1 MPRSPTRPI
10 GFCHPTLS
18 FEIVLHEARWPLL
31 FRMFRRLRLAEV
43 VSSTAD
49 SSASPLI
56 SERRDYFEESITGS
70 GTLLAGVATA
80 CQSYGVR

>member
-1 MPRSPTRPI
+1 
-10 GFCHPTLS
+10 
-18 FEIVLHEARWPLL
+18 
-31 FRMFRRLRLAEV
+31 MFKRLRVAEV